1 MSDTEMSW
9 YFISVHISYPIIL
22 LKLKTNAHNSTEEG
36 IMRNI
41 GDTYNTNEP
50 LESAEKR
57 PEVED
62 KERHTDAKMFVMK
75 VED

>member
-1 MSDTEMSW
+1 
-9 YFISVHISYPIIL
+9 
-22 LKLKTNAHNSTEEG
+22 
-36 IMRNI
+36 MRNI

-62 KERHTDAKMFVMK
+62 KERHTDATMFVMK